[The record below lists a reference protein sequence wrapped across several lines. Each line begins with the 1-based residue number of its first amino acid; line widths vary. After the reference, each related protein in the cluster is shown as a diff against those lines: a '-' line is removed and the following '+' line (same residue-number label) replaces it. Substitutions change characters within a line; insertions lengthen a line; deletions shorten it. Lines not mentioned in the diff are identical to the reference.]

1 MSRDLRESVLVYVHW
16 VAKISNNPF
25 RAQAAGFFFVL
36 IASFAVQQLP
46 TLNRHATAANPV
58 VTVS

>member
-1 MSRDLRESVLVYVHW
+1 MHVHR

-25 RAQAAGFFFVL
+25 RAQAAGFLFVR
-36 IASFAVQQLP
+36 IASFAVQQLVA
-46 TLNRHATAANPV
+46 LKRHASAANPV